1 MCQRYTKGVT
11 KTMKLQEILQLSRN
25 FGWIHQVQ
33 EAIHDEAEM
42 IHDAWLGIVSDAAKN
57 RHEEIRKVRADIK
70 TWINEPDM
78 VAFGKVCRMRY
89 LQTQL
94 RVASKLFKQ
103 NRERY
108 IVAVQLKASQDTLQ
122 TFISEAEGLSKRIR
136 GYEVSIEVLEGK
148 RSEKNTMTDEMIE
161 RAREYPIKNLIEIGP
176 NGRAKCVFH
185 GGDDYNMDI
194 RKNFAHCYVCSES
207 GDTINIYRAKHGAS
221 FQEAIIALQ

>member
-1 MCQRYTKGVT
+1 MVPEA
-11 KTMKLQEILQLSRN
+11 LQD
-25 FGWIHQVQ
+25 
-33 EAIHDEAEM
+33 EAAVIHDT
-42 IHDAWLGIVSDAAKN
+42 WLGIVSDSVKN
-57 RHEEIRKVRADIK
+57 RHEEMRKVKADIK
-70 TWINEPDM
+70 AWINEPEM
-78 VAFGKVCRMRY
+78 EVLGKVCRMRY

-108 IVAVQLKASQDTLQ
+108 VVAVQLKASEETLQ
-122 TFISEAEGLSKRIR
+122 VFISEAEGLSKRIR

-148 RSEKNTMTDEMIE
+148 RSEKNTITDEMIE

-221 FQEAIIALQ
+221 FQEAIINLQ